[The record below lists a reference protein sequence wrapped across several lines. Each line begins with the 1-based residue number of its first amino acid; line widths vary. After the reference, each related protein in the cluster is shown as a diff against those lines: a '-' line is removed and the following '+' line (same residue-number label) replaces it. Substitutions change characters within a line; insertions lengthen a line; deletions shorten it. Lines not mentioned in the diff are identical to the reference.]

1 MDINESGKYKTWT
14 ANDKQKAA
22 NDDEKQAAAGK
33 EAKPR
38 NKEMEAQDEEIFQR
52 ARLVNCGYFMHI
64 ILGDYVGAILGLVRD
79 GSSWRLDPLMVG
91 CFPSSSP

>member
-14 ANDKQKAA
+14 SNDKQKAA
-22 NDDEKQAAAGK
+22 NDDE
-33 EAKPR
+33 KPR